1 MRDIDIKNSNLLLK
15 YLDYRGIVTDL
26 LCTNQDINKLAREEI
41 YNLLEY
47 PPDEQL
53 GDLALPCFKLSK
65 ILRKAPHVIAQE
77 LQESL
82 PASPYLEPPKATGP
96 YLNFRFNPERLA
108 KEVLVSILVN
118 REGYGARPPKGQ
130 KIVIDFSAPNI
141 AKPFHV
147 GHLSS
152 TVIGNSLYKIFSF
165 LGYDC
170 VGINHLGDW
179 GTQFGKLITAYKKW
193 GSQSAVEEG
202 LIKELM
208 RLYVKFHEEAEKEPA
223 LEEEAREWF
232 NRIENGDQEALA
244 LWKWFKEISLEEFQK
259 VYDLLEIKFDSMAGE
274 SFYNDQLP
282 AVVEEL
288 KAKGLLK
295 ESEGALIVDLEQY
308 EMPPCL
314 ILKKDGSSL
323 YATRDIA
330 AALYRKRTY
339 DFTKALYVT
348 GIAQSLHFRQW
359 FKVIELMGYEWA
371 KDLVHVPFGWVN
383 LEGEKL
389 STRKGKVVLLEEL
402 LKTAIQKTLEIINEK
417 NPNLENKEE
426 VARVV
431 GVGAVVF
438 GALSVNRIKDV
449 TFSWEEAL
457 NFDGETGPY
466 LQYTHAR
473 ACSILRKV
481 AFEPEEHLDFDPK
494 VLTDQAALK
503 VIKTLYLFPER
514 IMAAAAEYEPSLIS
528 RYLID
533 LAQEFNRFY
542 HDCPV
547 LVEEQTLQKARLVL
561 VYAVKTTLAVGL
573 SLLGIKA
580 PERM

>member
-1 MRDIDIKNSNLLLK
+1 MRNIQ
-15 YLDYRGIVTDL
+15 YLDYREIVTDL
-26 LCTNQDINKLAREEI
+26 LCTQPDLNKLDREEI

-47 PPDEQL
+47 PPDQKL
-53 GDLALPCFKLSK
+53 GDLAFPCFKLSK

-82 PASPYLEPPKATGP
+82 PASPYLEAPVATGP
-96 YLNFRFNPERLA
+96 YLNFRFVPEQLG
-108 KEVLVSILVN
+108 KKVLQTILGT
-118 REGYGARPPKGQ
+118 RERYGARSLGQ
-130 KIVIDFSAPNI
+130 GQNIVIDFSAPNI

-152 TVIGNSLYKIFSF
+152 TVIGNSLYKIFNF
-165 LGYDC
+165 LGYNC

-193 GSQSAVEEG
+193 GSQAAVEKG

-208 RLYVKFHEEAEKEPA
+208 RLYVKFHEEAEKDPT
-223 LEEEAREWF
+223 LDEEAREWF

-244 LWKWFKEISLEEFQK
+244 LWKWFKEISLEEFQR
-259 VYDLLEIKFDSMAGE
+259 VYDLLEITFDSMAGE

-282 AVVEEL
+282 AVVSEL
-288 KAKGLLK
+288 KDKNLLE
-295 ESEGALIVDLEQY
+295 ESEGALIVDLEQF

-339 DFTKALYVT
+339 DFVKALYVT

-359 FKVIELMGYEWA
+359 FKVIELMGYDWA
-371 KDLVHVPFGWVN
+371 KDLIHVPFGWVN
-383 LEGEKL
+383 LAGEKL

-402 LKTAIQKTLEIINEK
+402 LQTAIQKTLEIINEK
-417 NPNLENKEE
+417 NPNLEHKEE
-426 VARVV
+426 VAREV

-481 AFEPEEHLDFDPK
+481 GFKPEEHLEFEPK
-494 VLTDQAALK
+494 VLTDKAALN
-503 VIKTLYLFPER
+503 VIKTLYLFPEK

-533 LAQEFNRFY
+533 LAQQFNRFY

-547 LVEEQTLQKARLVL
+547 LVEEQTLQEARLVL

-573 SLLGIKA
+573 GLLGIKA